1 MEEKGLDLICLGRAA
16 VDLNSLDI
24 NCPMEETKSFAKYV
38 GGSPVNI
45 AIGAAVLGLKV
56 GFIGKISDDQLG
68 RYVCGY
74 IKEKKIDTAGIV
86 VDQEGHKIGLTF
98 TEIKSPIDCSI
109 LMYRNGACDLY
120 LKPEEVQEEYLRRTA
135 HLLLSG
141 TALAQSPSR
150 EAALK
155 ALLLA
160 KKNKIK
166 TIFELDYRP
175 YNWESAE
182 TVSLYYELVSERC
195 DIVIGT
201 RDEYDLIFKNKNKTD
216 REIAEKLLAANAEL
230 VVIKH
235 GADGSRAFDKEGQEY
250 RVSAY
255 KVQALKTFGA
265 GDSFASAFIYQY
277 LKDRDVEKALKYG
290 SASAALVVTRHSSS
304 DAMPTAEE
312 IEKVVKNYA

>member
-1 MEEKGLDLICLGRAA
+1 MKEKELDLICLGRAA

-24 NCPMEETKSFAKYV
+24 NCGLEEVRSFAKYV

-45 AIGAAVLGLKV
+45 AVGAAVLGLKV

-68 RYVCGY
+68 RYVRGY
-74 IKEKKIDTAGIV
+74 IEEKKIDTSGIV

-98 TEIKSPIDCSI
+98 TEIKSPTECSI

-120 LKPEEVQEEYLRRTA
+120 LKPEEIEEEYLRRTS
-135 HLLLSG
+135 HLLISG

-150 EAALK
+150 EAVLK
-155 ALLLA
+155 AVQLA

-175 YNWESAE
+175 YNWETPE
-182 TVSLYYELVSERC
+182 TVAIYYDLVAERC

-201 RDEYDLIFKNKNKTD
+201 RDEYDLILKNKDKQD
-216 REIAEKLLAANAEL
+216 REIAEELLKANAEL
-230 VVIKH
+230 VIIKH
-235 GADGSRAFDKEGQEY
+235 GVDGSRAFDKQNKEY
-250 RVSAY
+250 NVSAY

-265 GDSFASAFIYQY
+265 GDSFAAAFISQY
-277 LKDRDVEKALKYG
+277 LKDKDVERALKYG
-290 SASAALVVTRHSSS
+290 SAAAALVVTRHSSS
-304 DAMPTAEE
+304 DAMPKIEE
-312 IEKVVKNYA
+312 IEKMIKNY

>member
-1 MEEKGLDLICLGRAA
+1 MKEKKLDLICLGRAA

-24 NCPMEETKSFAKYV
+24 NCAMEETKSFAKYV

-45 AIGAAVLGLKV
+45 AVGAAVLGLRV
-56 GFIGKISDDQLG
+56 GFMGKISDDQLG
-68 RYVCGY
+68 RYVRGY
-74 IKEKKIDTAGIV
+74 IAEKGIDTSGIV
-86 VDQEGHKIGLTF
+86 VDKEGYKIGLTF
-98 TEIKSPIDCSI
+98 TEIKSPTDCSI

-120 LKPEEVQEEYLRRTA
+120 LKPEEIREEYLIRA
-135 HLLLSG
+135 SYLLISG

-155 ALLLA
+155 AVQLA

-175 YNWESAE
+175 YNWESPE
-182 TVSLYYELVSERC
+182 VVSLYYELVSEQC
-195 DIVIGT
+195 SIVIGT
-201 RDEYDLIFKNKNKTD
+201 RDEYDLIFRYKEKKD
-216 REIAEKLLAANAEL
+216 GEIAEELLKTNAEL

-235 GADGSRAFDKEGQEY
+235 GVDGSRAFDKQHREY
-250 RVSAY
+250 NVSAY

-265 GDSFASAFIYQY
+265 GDSFAAAFIYQY
-277 LKDRDVEKALKYG
+277 LKDQDVEKALKYG

-304 DAMPTAEE
+304 DAMPKIEE
-312 IEKVVKNYA
+312 IEKVIKNY

>member
-1 MEEKGLDLICLGRAA
+1 MKEKKLDLICLGRAA

-24 NCPMEETKSFAKYV
+24 NCAMEETKSFAKYV

-45 AIGAAVLGLKV
+45 AVGAAVLGLGV

-68 RYVCGY
+68 RYVRGY
-74 IKEKKIDTAGIV
+74 IAEKGIDTSGIV
-86 VDQEGHKIGLTF
+86 VDKEGHKIGLTF
-98 TEIKSPIDCSI
+98 TEIKSPTDCSI

-120 LKPEEVQEEYLRRTA
+120 LKPEEIREEYLIRA
-135 HLLLSG
+135 SHLLISG

-155 ALLLA
+155 AVQLA

-166 TIFELDYRP
+166 IIFELDYRP
-175 YNWESAE
+175 YNWESPE
-182 TVSLYYELVSERC
+182 VVSLYYELVSEQC
-195 DIVIGT
+195 SIVIGT
-201 RDEYDLIFKNKNKTD
+201 RDEYDLIFKYKEKKD
-216 REIAEKLLAANAEL
+216 GEIAEELLKTNAEL

-235 GADGSRAFDKEGQEY
+235 GADGSRAFDKQHREY
-250 RVSAY
+250 NVSAY

-265 GDSFASAFIYQY
+265 GDSFAAAFIYQY
-277 LKDRDVEKALKYG
+277 LKDQDVEKALKYG

-304 DAMPTAEE
+304 DAMPKIEE
-312 IEKVVKNYA
+312 IEKVIKNY